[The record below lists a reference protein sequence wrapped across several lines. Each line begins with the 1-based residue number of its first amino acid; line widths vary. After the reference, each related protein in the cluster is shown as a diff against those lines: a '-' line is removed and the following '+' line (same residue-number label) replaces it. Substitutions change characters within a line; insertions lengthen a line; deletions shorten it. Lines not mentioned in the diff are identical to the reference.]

1 MLLKLIRKAG
11 RVLGIQVKGNI
22 DNELYYLVI
31 IGLLPLFI
39 IKSLNGGMQ
48 KNSETKLALRF
59 TII

>member
-22 DNELYYLVI
+22 DNKLYYLVI